1 MNERPL
7 RIVVFGYHTIGF
19 RCLKELLDRGEEVC
33 AVVTHL
39 DDPQEHVWFES
50 VAELAQMA
58 GVPVLAPDTPNTPV
72 MISHIA
78 SLRPDLILS
87 FYYRRLLCPTLLA
100 LPRLGA
106 INLHGSLLPKY
117 RGRAPINW
125 VLVNGET
132 HTGVT
137 LHYMIEQADAG
148 DIIAQRVVPIAFED
162 TALTLFEKVTQAAVE
177 LFQDTFPLFK
187 AGIAPRVPQDPRQV
201 TYFGGR
207 TPEDGKID
215 WARPALGLYNLV
227 RAVTTPYPG
236 AFTSFGGKK
245 LYVWSTRLI
254 PDSAGA
260 RWQPG
265 TIVGAQY
272 GGCLVAT
279 GEGQLLLTQVQGEG
293 EAVVSG
299 ETWLRSVGVEA
310 GMCLGAGVGE
320 EE

>member
-1 MNERPL
+1 VNERPL
-7 RIVVFGYHTIGF
+7 RIVVFGYHTIGY
-19 RCLKELLDRGEEVC
+19 RCLKALLDHGEEVC
-33 AVVTHL
+33 TVVTHQ

-50 VAELAQMA
+50 VTGLAQA
-58 GVPVLAPDTPNTPV
+58 ASLPVLAPDTPNAPEV
-72 MISHIA
+72 ISHLA
-78 SLRPDLILS
+78 MLQPDLLLS
-87 FYYRRLLCPTLLA
+87 FYYRRLLCPALLA

-117 RGRAPINW
+117 RGRAPVNW

-137 LHYMIEQADAG
+137 LHYMIGQADAG

-162 TALTLFEKVTQAAVE
+162 TASTLFEKVAQAAVE
-177 LFQDTFPLFK
+177 LFRETFPLIK
-187 AGIAPRVPQDPRQV
+187 AGIAPRLPQDPKQA

-207 TPEDGKID
+207 TPADGKID

-236 AFTSFGGKK
+236 AFTSFGGKQ
-245 LYVWSTRLI
+245 LYVWSARPILDNPGT
-254 PDSAGA
+254 

-265 TIVGAQY
+265 TVVGARH

-279 GEGQLLLTQVQGEG
+279 GEGQLLLTEVQGEG
-293 EAVVSG
+293 EEVLSG
-299 ETWLRSVGVEA
+299 ATWLRRAGVEA
-310 GMCLGAGVGE
+310 GMRLGAGGDE